1 VKTNEILGCPIHL
14 VNSDMAREHINSFV
28 NSNRFGYFVA
38 INAEKIYRYR
48 RDAQLRNAVDDSIY
62 PYPDGAGAV
71 LSGRLF
77 FGMRSE
83 KINMPILAL
92 EEADA
97 NGWRVFIYGAQ
108 EDVHN
113 DAIGK
118 IKIKYPNIEI
128 VGHMHG
134 YHSQESA
141 IDSIAQCKPQLV
153 LLALGS
159 PRQEFFANKCTGLG
173 LESIFIGCGGALDI
187 ISGRLNRAPS
197 FFVNN
202 GLEWLYRLAQEPWRW
217 KRQTVLPLFLF
228 AVIKEKLFKGSPK

>member
-1 VKTNEILGCPIHL
+1 METNEILGCPINL
-14 VNSDMAREHINSFV
+14 VDSDMAREHINSFV
-28 NSNRFGYFVA
+28 ESKRFGYFVA

-48 RDAQLRNAVDDSIY
+48 KDEQLKSVVDASLY

-71 LSGRLF
+71 ISGRLF
-77 FGMRSE
+77 FGMKSE

-92 EEADA
+92 EEANA

-118 IKIKYPNIEI
+118 IKIKYPNIQI
-128 VGHMHG
+128 VGNMHG

-141 IDSIAQCKPQLV
+141 MESIAQSKPQLV
-153 LLALGS
+153 MLALGS
-159 PRQEFFANKCTGLG
+159 PRQEFFANKCTVAG

-197 FFVNN
+197 FFVDN
-202 GLEWLYRLAQEPWRW
+202 GLEWFYRLVQEPWRW
-217 KRQTVLPLFLF
+217 KRQRVLPLFLF
-228 AVIKEKLFKGSPK
+228 AIMKEKLFKTKSK